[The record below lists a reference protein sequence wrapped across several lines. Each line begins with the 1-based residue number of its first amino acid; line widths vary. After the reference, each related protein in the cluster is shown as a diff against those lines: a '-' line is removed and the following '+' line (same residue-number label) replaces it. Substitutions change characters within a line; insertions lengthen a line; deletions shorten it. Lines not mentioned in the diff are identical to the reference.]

1 MNIVNVIATATLP
14 RPIIRKL
21 VTSHHR
27 RSWAKGDYSRIG
39 TTLQIVGER
48 LMESVDVHAG
58 RSLLDVAGGNG
69 NASLAA
75 ARRHCRVTS
84 TDFVP
89 QLLQQGHNRAVA
101 EGLEMAIQEA
111 DAEALPFE
119 DASYDYVVSTF
130 GVMFAPRQRLAA
142 AELKRVCKPGGRIGL
157 ASWTPE
163 GFIGQYFE
171 LLCHYRALPEG
182 MKMPSRWG
190 TETFIEQQFS
200 MARAIRHQRCQYNFR
215 YRSVDHWQYVFTTF
229 CGMTLQVLKKLD
241 KATAARLMAD
251 IRELAEQH
259 NRADD
264 GTLVIPSDYLQ
275 TVIEL

>member
-1 MNIVNVIATATLP
+1 MLTSATLP
-14 RPIIRKL
+14 RPILRKL
-21 VTSHHR
+21 VTAHQR
-27 RSWAKGDYSRIG
+27 RSWSKGDYGRIG
-39 TTLQIVGER
+39 TTLQIVGEQ
-48 LMESVDVHAG
+48 LMEALDLHAG

-75 ARRHCRVTS
+75 ARRYCDVTS

-101 EGLEMAIQEA
+101 EGLEMAVQEA

-142 AELKRVCKPGGRIGL
+142 AELQRVCKQGGRIGL
-157 ASWTPE
+157 ASWCPD
-163 GFIGQYFE
+163 GFVGQYFE
-171 LLCHYRALPEG
+171 LLCRYRPLPDG
-182 MKMPSRWG
+182 VKMPSRWG
-190 TETFIEQQFS
+190 TEAFIEEQFGT
-200 MARAIRHQRCQYNFR
+200 AKQIRHHRRQLNFR
-215 YRSVDHWQYVFTTF
+215 YRSAAHWQYVFTTF

-241 KATAARLMAD
+241 KPTAARLMDD
-251 IRELAEQH
+251 ILALAERY
-259 NRADD
+259 NRASD